1 MSDALEAN
9 TQQPCLLSPGVSDTV
24 IWRYSLRYLREA
36 GSLKWASKGLV
47 YCILFLQQGNLQ
59 EWKRGMRGRVGNGMT
74 TRLLFLVY
82 MARGL
87 YRLASYSL
95 GKKLGLI
102 PESFTFFI
110 SNLDLLQ
117 KSLSGNF
124 SLKLR
129 GVIETWKEGRKEKER
144 RNDNV
149 VVGKVSAELGIIQH
163 GFNFQCCGL
172 LGNLSQIVQYL
183 WVSISF
189 IYVMYDKVIIP
200 RLLQRIK
207 DSVYNVH

>member
-1 MSDALEAN
+1 
-9 TQQPCLLSPGVSDTV
+9 
-24 IWRYSLRYLREA
+24 
-36 GSLKWASKGLV
+36 
-47 YCILFLQQGNLQ
+47 
-59 EWKRGMRGRVGNGMT
+59 
-74 TRLLFLVY
+74 

-149 VVGKVSAELGIIQH
+149 VYSTSTILRVKVLEETTGTLKVS
-163 GFNFQCCGL
+163 N
-172 LGNLSQIVQYL
+172 
-183 WVSISF
+183 
-189 IYVMYDKVIIP
+189 
-200 RLLQRIK
+200 
-207 DSVYNVH
+207 

>member
-1 MSDALEAN
+1 
-9 TQQPCLLSPGVSDTV
+9 
-24 IWRYSLRYLREA
+24 
-36 GSLKWASKGLV
+36 
-47 YCILFLQQGNLQ
+47 
-59 EWKRGMRGRVGNGMT
+59 
-74 TRLLFLVY
+74 

-163 GFNFQCCGL
+163 GKYFL
-172 LGNLSQIVQYL
+172 ITSKE
-183 WVSISF
+183 
-189 IYVMYDKVIIP
+189 M
-200 RLLQRIK
+200 
-207 DSVYNVH
+207 

>member
-1 MSDALEAN
+1 
-9 TQQPCLLSPGVSDTV
+9 
-24 IWRYSLRYLREA
+24 
-36 GSLKWASKGLV
+36 
-47 YCILFLQQGNLQ
+47 
-59 EWKRGMRGRVGNGMT
+59 
-74 TRLLFLVY
+74 

-129 GVIETWKEGRKEKER
+129 GVIETWKEGRRKKGEMTMLWWEKCLLNLESY
-144 RNDNV
+144 NM
-149 VVGKVSAELGIIQH
+149 GLTSSAVA
-163 GFNFQCCGL
+163 C
-172 LGNLSQIVQYL
+172 
-183 WVSISF
+183 WVILAKLCSISEYPF
-189 IYVMYDKVIIP
+189 PLSM
-200 RLLQRIK
+200 
-207 DSVYNVH
+207 